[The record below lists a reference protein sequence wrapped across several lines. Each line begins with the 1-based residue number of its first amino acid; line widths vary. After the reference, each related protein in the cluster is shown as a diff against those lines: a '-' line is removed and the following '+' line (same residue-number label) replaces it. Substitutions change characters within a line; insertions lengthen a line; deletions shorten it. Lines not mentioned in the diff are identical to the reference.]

1 MTSDRHHKTRFV
13 LREASEQLLIAFWTS
28 HPFHLR
34 EARSHLTNALC
45 GGDFDVLVDCIE
57 EVIRTN
63 PDGPAYAVALAL
75 LDSAI
80 PLNEKGGVT
89 DEQVS

>member
-1 MTSDRHHKTRFV
+1 MTIDRHTKTRFA
-13 LREASEQLLIAFWTS
+13 LDNAAEQLLIAFWTR

-34 EARSHLTNALC
+34 EARSHLTQALC

-75 LDSAI
+75 LDMAI
-80 PLNEKGGVT
+80 PPSEET
-89 DEQVS
+89 